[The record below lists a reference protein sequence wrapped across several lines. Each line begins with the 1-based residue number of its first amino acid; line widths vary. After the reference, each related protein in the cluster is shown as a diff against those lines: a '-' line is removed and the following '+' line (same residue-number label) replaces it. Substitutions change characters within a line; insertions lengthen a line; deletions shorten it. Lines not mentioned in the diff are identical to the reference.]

1 MVDAPW
7 PAAKY
12 RLLDRAYMGMFPGD
26 EPRIVEAGAE
36 VIWDGKPGPHM
47 EALDDDGRAA
57 KERAGFQ
64 RLDFTSVAPM
74 TVGDE
79 QDVLVERAAA
89 AASAGVIAA
98 LTQAGLLGGGGPQ
111 LPPDVG
117 KHVAVMQTT
126 VVPAATITAP
136 PAPPLPPKAPKAA

>member
-47 EALDDDGRAA
+47 EALDDEGRAA
-57 KERAGFQ
+57 KERAGIQ

-79 QDVLVERAAA
+79 QDLLVERAAA

-98 LTQAGLLGGGGPQ
+98 LSQAGLLAGGVQ
-111 LPPDVG
+111 LPAG
-117 KHVAVMQTT
+117 AGQHLATMAATA
-126 VVPAATITAP
+126 VPAAAITAP